1 MNKNWEKKLKDIR
14 FSERVGNAYQKVGE
28 EFKKEASEILEELG
42 RELQLVADLS
52 DGSFKFDKH
61 DIDGSVKSYLKWGGI
76 IAGIATGIMLFTPLA
91 PFALAVG
98 LIGSAMGIISN
109 WFKSEDE
116 KRREAAAKITSSLR
130 SQLEIQQT
138 QFAKKAKDDFS
149 KSCRQTERDIDQ
161 YFEEL
166 IAGVEAITSE
176 LRTSQVQIQGT
187 ANYLNR
193 AYAKRIIDYCLKQY
207 NPLTDSGISQT
218 IFKVERQFGQS
229 INIQTK
235 SNIKISK
242 KLQEDLKRIL
252 QEDVTIQTV
261 NTQSK

>member
-1 MNKNWEKKLKDIR
+1 M
-14 FSERVGNAYQKVGE
+14 
-28 EFKKEASEILEELG
+28 
-42 RELQLVADLS
+42 
-52 DGSFKFDKH
+52 
-61 DIDGSVKSYLKWGGI
+61 
-76 IAGIATGIMLFTPLA
+76 
-91 PFALAVG
+91 G
-98 LIGSAMGIISN
+98 LISNISG

-130 SQLEIQQT
+130 SQLESQQT
-138 QFAKKAKDDFS
+138 QVVKKAKDDFS
-149 KSCRQTERDIDQ
+149 KSCKQTETDIDQ

-166 IAGVEAITSE
+166 IAGVEAITAE
-176 LRTSQVQIQGT
+176 LKTSQRQIQGT
-187 ANYLNR
+187 ANYLNC

-207 NPLTDSGISQT
+207 NPLTDAGISQT

-235 SNIKISK
+235 SNIKMSK

-261 NTQSK
+261 NTKSK